1 MNPSKAREF
10 FSSYFEGTLDTGLC
24 QAFERTL
31 RTDAELQAEY
41 RAFEQ
46 TMDRLGSLK
55 ETQVEI
61 PFDLRERIAAR
72 LDLHVYEQKH
82 ARRAPWI
89 SFWRPIAI
97 GALGA
102 LAIIGT
108 VLSLNRSDG
117 ERVGANVVGDFGSA
131 PKRDAQGPGQKVYTV
146 HLDQIVEGER
156 LVTITNALT
165 GTAIGQLKVS
175 AGDNASIEIK
185 NSDPGVSFSKI
196 QIQGESAMFIAV
208 PGKASAVAGALNK
221 DATIRGAA
229 MRLASRYAKPVV
241 VLAKDPLKPL
251 AIVQVTAVDPVAG
264 AGEALGEGCA
274 VELRPDGFIW
284 VQEH

>member
-10 FSSYFEGTLDTGLC
+10 FSSYFEGTLDAGLC
-24 QAFERTL
+24 QALERTL

-41 RAFEQ
+41 RAFER

-55 ETQVEI
+55 ETEVEV
-61 PFDLRERIAAR
+61 PYDLRERIAAR
-72 LDLHVYEQKH
+72 LDMHIYEQNN
-82 ARRAPWI
+82 ARRAPWFT
-89 SFWRPIAI
+89 FWKPVAI

-102 LAIIGT
+102 LAIIAAI
-108 VLSLNRSDG
+108 LSFNNNGAVSESNLFPDG
-117 ERVGANVVGDFGSA
+117 GGRAKASPPARGS
-131 PKRDAQGPGQKVYTV
+131 KVYTV
-146 HLDQIVEGER
+146 PLDQIVEGER

-165 GTAIGQLKVS
+165 GKAIGQLRVA

-196 QIQGESAMFIAV
+196 LIEGGSTTYIAV
-208 PGKASAVAGALNK
+208 PGKSGGPAGSMGK

-229 MRLASRYAKPVV
+229 MRLAGRYGKPVI
-241 VLAKDPLKPL
+241 VLAKDPAKPL
-251 AIVQVTAVDPVAG
+251 PLVQMTSVDPLAG
-264 AGEALGEGCA
+264 AGEVFGEGYA
-274 VELRPDGFIW
+274 VEIRPDGFIW